1 MRTGPTPV
9 DVGDVEAAAAGLQA
23 PGGGRGNSRTSRR
36 EEDEVADFTFC
47 SSFASSFIPVLIH
60 GSPVADGGCSSKI
73 WAMAVGPCS
82 PLAGVAVKIEDEDKI
97 VADDAITG

>member
-9 DVGDVEAAAAGLQA
+9 GVGDVEVAAAGLQA
-23 PGGGRGNSRTSRR
+23 PGGGRGNSRAGRR
-36 EEDEVADFTFC
+36 AEDEVADFTFC
-47 SSFASSFIPVLIH
+47 SSFKLSFIPVLIS
-60 GSPVADGGCSSKI
+60 GSHVADGGCSSKI

>member
-1 MRTGPTPV
+1 MRTGPAPV

-47 SSFASSFIPVLIH
+47 SSFASSFIPVFIH

-82 PLAGVAVKIEDEDKI
+82 PLAGVAVKIEDEDKN
-97 VADDAITG
+97 VADDVVNG

>member
-1 MRTGPTPV
+1 MRTGPPSV
-9 DVGDVEAAAAGLQA
+9 NGGDVEEAVAGLLA
-23 PGGGRGNSRTSRR
+23 PGGGRGNSRTGRR
-36 EEDEVADFTFC
+36 EEDEVADFTSR
-47 SSFASSFIPVLIH
+47 SSFSKSLISVFIH

-97 VADDAITG
+97 VADDGANG